1 VWLRLVVSASVAI
14 VLLMAAITF
23 GMRTLRGV
31 GPIGGVTTSEP
42 EPVGIPLHP
51 THDVALARFTQRDVE
66 ALREYLTTSPGDR
79 LAAALAGED
88 TRFLGVSGLA
98 MDVPSVDDAA
108 RAVREGRVRSI
119 PGTTDAAISE
129 EHAELIA
136 RARRYAAA
144 YNALL
149 LSRSDAR

>member
-1 VWLRLVVSASVAI
+1 
-14 VLLMAAITF
+14 M
-23 GMRTLRGV
+23 
-31 GPIGGVTTSEP
+31 
-42 EPVGIPLHP
+42 VGIPLRQ
-51 THDVALARFTQRDVE
+51 THDVALARFTQRDVD
-66 ALREYLTTSPGDR
+66 ALRLYLSTSPGNR
-79 LAAALAGED
+79 LTAALDAGD
-88 TRFLGVSGLA
+88 TRFLGVNGLA
-98 MDVPSVDDAA
+98 MDVPSVEDAS
-108 RAVREGRVRSI
+108 RAVREGHVHSI